1 MWSARNSVRH
11 FSCDILLTRERYSAA
26 SILLPRPL
34 TRLAIPATHISSDIR
49 DRLASYR
56 FTHVY
61 RAVEWSLTST
71 LDWEYLISFT
81 LRSLCTQGLEGW
93 MGPIL
98 CCRKYCSTLPPLVE
112 VSDSPYKARPQE
124 QKRYRRTIHRVL
136 TGQYNTPRTQNSR
149 TGGQHQNI
157 LAKRDART
165 LTLIIILIFYYNCNS
180 NTLIWNNP
188 HHPPEKNSMV

>member
-136 TGQYNTPRTQNSR
+136 TGQYNTPRTQHKTEKHHKHQQEHR
-149 TGGQHQNI
+149 TAALVDSTRISWQNEMQGPWR
-157 LAKRDART
+157 L
-165 LTLIIILIFYYNCNS
+165 LLF
-180 NTLIWNNP
+180 
-188 HHPPEKNSMV
+188 